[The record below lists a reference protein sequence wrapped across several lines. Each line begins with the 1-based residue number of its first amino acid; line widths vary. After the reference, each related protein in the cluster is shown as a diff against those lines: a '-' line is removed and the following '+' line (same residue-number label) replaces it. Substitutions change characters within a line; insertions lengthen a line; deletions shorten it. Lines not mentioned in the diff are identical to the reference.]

1 MINQIIRS
9 MTLLDIVSK
18 CLPGFEHRMNKD
30 DKDKVLYII
39 FNLPGKIFYEWAIQV
54 EEIKDELLQYLL
66 DEYRT
71 VYLQPR
77 DWDTV
82 KAEDILGYLQ
92 RESLTLLLELLNIPM
107 NNAAKDYTVSYLCKY
122 TNQEE
127 ILYQIQMLMAYG
139 KLDMVVDFQK
149 FLKKI
154 DENFKKSIPDYMK
167 KSVIRHFL
175 ITSKKISNDQLQKMI
190 STYFPVRRPNNV
202 YKNILISREKHEK
215 KQ

>member
-1 MINQIIRS
+1 
-9 MTLLDIVSK
+9 
-18 CLPGFEHRMNKD
+18 
-30 DKDKVLYII
+30 
-39 FNLPGKIFYEWAIQV
+39 
-54 EEIKDELLQYLL
+54 
-66 DEYRT
+66 
-71 VYLQPR
+71 
-77 DWDTV
+77 
-82 KAEDILGYLQ
+82 
-92 RESLTLLLELLNIPM
+92 
-107 NNAAKDYTVSYLCKY
+107 
-122 TNQEE
+122 
-127 ILYQIQMLMAYG
+127 
-139 KLDMVVDFQK
+139 MVVDFQK